1 MTFTI
6 PQVAE
11 HSDFDI
17 KTVERGRVQ
26 VATRVF
32 ETEEVVALALRCED
46 IQIQRVSINRPVE
59 RALPIRHEGDV
70 TIVPVYEEVL
80 VVTRQLI
87 LKEELHLSKRSSTQP
102 VQPKSFT
109 LRHEE
114 ATITRSL
121 ADNPEQP

>member
-1 MTFTI
+1 MTLAI
-6 PQVAE
+6 PQVA
-11 HSDFDI
+11 DQLDLDV
-17 KTVERGRVQ
+17 KTVERGQVQ

-46 IQIQRVSINRPVE
+46 IQIQRISINRPVE

-102 VQPKSFT
+102 VQPKTFT

-114 ATITRSL
+114 ATVTRGL
-121 ADNPEQP
+121 ADNPD